1 MMYIEGHWETVTSLE
16 DVARI
21 IREYYNR
28 ELADELDKL
37 IEEQEE
43 FINDL
48 KNEIINLDNILE
60 FERKNKEQTI

>member
-43 FINDL
+43 YINDL
-48 KNEIINLDNILE
+48 KNDIINLDNILE
-60 FERKNKEQTI
+60 FEMHNKGYD